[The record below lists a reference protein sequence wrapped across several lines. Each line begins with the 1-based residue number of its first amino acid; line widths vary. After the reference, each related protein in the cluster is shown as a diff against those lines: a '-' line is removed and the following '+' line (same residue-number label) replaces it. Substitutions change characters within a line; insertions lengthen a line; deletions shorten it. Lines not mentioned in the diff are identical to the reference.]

1 MVFQMYKSGI
11 LDSDDCGLEL
21 DHAVTAVGFGSD
33 DGQDYYIVRNS
44 WGPTWGENGYI
55 KIAAKDGK
63 GVCGIQ

>member
-11 LDSDDCGLEL
+11 LDSDDCGNEL

-55 KIAAKDGK
+55 KIAVKDGK